1 MRVFLLIT
9 AISVGSAVFASSV
22 SSASSASSVSSATSQ
37 SPNVATLYRVHCV
50 MCHGPMGKAAIP
62 TMAFIGRK
70 WKHGTKS
77 ADMVKVI
84 TDGVKGTPMMSFKGK
99 LKADEIKALAAHVR
113 SFDKTLPPEK

>member
-9 AISVGSAVFASSV
+9 AISISSAISA
-22 SSASSASSVSSATSQ
+22 SSASSASSSVAQ
-37 SPNVATLYRVHCV
+37 APNVTTLYRVHCV

-99 LKADEIKALAAHVR
+99 LKPDEIKALAAHVR